1 MAEDV
6 VVLLNYLKWT
16 EERSVHVVG
25 LSMGGMIAQG
35 SIIVLQIG
43 WWGLHRIQELADRIS
58 ERIIS
63 LSLIVTTAGSQFM
76 LNVPPVDVFFR

>member
-25 LSMGGMIAQG
+25 ISMGGMIAQG
-35 SIIVLQIG
+35 SIIVLQIH
-43 WWGLHRIQELADRIS
+43 WWDLHRIPRARRS
-58 ERIIS
+58 Y
-63 LSLIVTTAGSQFM
+63 
-76 LNVPPVDVFFR
+76 FR